1 MKTESIIDGIIQ
13 KRNET
18 GMTNRQIVEASG
30 LSRGTVERFFRQDPT
45 QTATMLTVNAIAEA
59 VGYTIE
65 GDAPDDA
72 PPEQLADFYK
82 ERLRVMAVH
91 YERRLKEKTQWLRV
105 LAVACG
111 VLMLFILG
119 ILLYDAQSPS
129 TGWFRQQM
137 QGPVSAAAHI
147 SR

>member
-13 KRNET
+13 KRKET

-45 QTATMLTVNAIAEA
+45 QTVTMLTVNAIAEA

-65 GDAPDDA
+65 ADAPDDA
-72 PPEQLADFYK
+72 PPEQLAGFYK
-82 ERLRVMAVH
+82 ERLRVMAAH
-91 YERRLKEKTQWLRV
+91 YERRQKNQWLRV

-119 ILLYDAQSPS
+119 VLLYDALSPS
-129 TGWFRQQM
+129 AGWFRQQM
-137 QGPVSAAAHI
+137 EDPVSAAAHI

>member
-13 KRNET
+13 KRKET

-45 QTATMLTVNAIAEA
+45 QTVTMLTVNAIAEA

-72 PPEQLADFYK
+72 PPEQLAGFYK
-82 ERLRVMAVH
+82 ERLRVMAAH
-91 YERRLKEKTQWLRV
+91 YERRLREKNQWLRV

-119 ILLYDAQSPS
+119 VLLYDALSPS
-129 TGWFRQQM
+129 AGWFRQQM
-137 QGPVSAAAHI
+137 QGPASAAAHI

>member
-18 GMTNRQIVEASG
+18 GMTNRQIVEVSG

-45 QTATMLTVNAIAEA
+45 QTVTMLTVNAIAEA

-72 PPEQLADFYK
+72 PPDQLADFYK

-91 YERRLKEKTQWLRV
+91 YERRLKEKNQWLRV

-119 ILLYDAQSPS
+119 VLLYDALSPS
-129 TGWFRQQM
+129 AGWFRQQM
-137 QGPVSAAAHI
+137 EGPVSAAAQI